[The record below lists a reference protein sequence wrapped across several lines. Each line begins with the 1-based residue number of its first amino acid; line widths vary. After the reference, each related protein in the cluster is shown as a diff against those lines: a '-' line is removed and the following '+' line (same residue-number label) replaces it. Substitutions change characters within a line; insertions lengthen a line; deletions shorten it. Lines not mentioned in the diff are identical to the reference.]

1 MMVIENIKVNELIP
15 YEYNTKIHDK
25 TQVDNVAESI
35 RRFGFV
41 QPVVVD
47 VNNVIVIGHCRTLA
61 RKKLKMQTV
70 PCVRV
75 DDLTDEEIR
84 LLRIA
89 DNKTNESPWDFEN
102 LKLELGDL
110 DLSGFSFEFDL
121 SEQEAEEEQP
131 EDKQTTEDEFDST
144 QEVEQRV
151 QSGDIWK
158 LGNHRLMCGDSTDRE
173 TLERLMGG
181 SSLTWFLLILLTEW
195 ARRATALL
203 TTIKTMTTCSSSTR
217 SGYRSLLN

>member
-1 MMVIENIKVNELIP
+1 MKIENIKVNELIP

-25 TQVDNVAESI
+25 KQVDNVAESI

-47 VNNVIVIGHCRTLA
+47 ANNVIVIGHCRTLA

-102 LKLELGDL
+102 LKLELDDL
-110 DLSGFSFEFDL
+110 DLSGFSFEFVLPTETDG
-121 SEQEAEEEQP
+121 ERKFYDQDAIDFDDVADKARAKIHVCPNCGFEFEE
-131 EDKQTTEDEFDST
+131 
-144 QEVEQRV
+144 
-151 QSGDIWK
+151 
-158 LGNHRLMCGDSTDRE
+158 
-173 TLERLMGG
+173 
-181 SSLTWFLLILLTEW
+181 
-195 ARRATALL
+195 
-203 TTIKTMTTCSSSTR
+203 
-217 SGYRSLLN
+217 